1 MEDLYDILGISRQ
14 ATEAE
19 IKAAYRRLAKRY
31 HPDVNPSP
39 RAAEDFDRITRAY
52 RILGN
57 AHLRALYDQG
67 RLEDYE
73 QQARRSEYVA
83 AVEREIEEIIEELL
97 RQDREEVALRKSVV
111 LLLVALLFS
120 SFLMAFLRPPFFEE
134 GSFPVRVGLLLLFGS
149 GIRELMRTGRLCL
162 EHYTREEDVTL
173 SLLGGERSE
182 EKKLTRRQGL
192 WLVGGGYVAALC
204 LGSLLRWLV
213 ASGSPDVLGENL
225 VSVIIIPPV
234 AVYAVLKLRA
244 LGEALERI
252 MP

>member
-1 MEDLYDILGISRQ
+1 MEDFYDILGVSRQ

-39 RAAEDFDRITRAY
+39 GAAEDFDRITRAY
-52 RILGN
+52 RVLGDT
-57 AHLRALYDQG
+57 HLRALYDQG

-73 QQARRSEYVA
+73 QQARRSDYVA
-83 AVEREIEEIIEELL
+83 AVEREIQEIVEELL
-97 RQDREEVALRKSVV
+97 RQDREEAAVRKSIV
-111 LLLVALLFS
+111 LLLVALFS
-120 SFLMAFLRPPFFEE
+120 STFLVAFLRPPFFEE

-162 EHYTREEDVTL
+162 EHYTREEDVTI
-173 SLLGGERSE
+173 SLLGSERGE
-182 EKKLTRRQGL
+182 EKKLTRRQGV
-192 WLVGGGYVAALC
+192 WLVGGGYLAALC

-213 ASGSPDVLGENL
+213 ASGSPEILGENL
-225 VSVIIIPPV
+225 LSVIIIPPV
-234 AVYAVLKLRA
+234 AVYVVLRLRA
-244 LGEALERI
+244 LGEALERL